1 MKLTICKIGRMP
13 YDEAL
18 KLQYELVA
26 ARQENRIG
34 NTLLLIEHPPVLTL
48 GTRADPANVYLSRED
63 LEKQGVTIHDVNRG
77 GDVTYHGPGQIVCY
91 PIVQL
96 YDFEE
101 GVRWFVKTM
110 EASLIDLLKDVY
122 GIEAHLR
129 FDKFTGV
136 WVGDKKIVAFGI
148 AVRQGVTMHGFA
160 FNVNTDLTHF
170 NWINPCGLS
179 LGVTSVA
186 EQLGHPVDLD
196 HAFDLVAESFV
207 NHFEWDPQWVD
218 LEQLRA
224 SIAVDSDQDAVEDL
238 TEDSIGNA
246 GGTAADGANG

>member
-1 MKLTICKIGRMP
+1 MQLTICKIGRMS
-13 YDEAL
+13 YDQAL

-26 ARQENRIG
+26 ARQADRIG
-34 NTLLLIEHPPVLTL
+34 NTLLLVEHPPVLTL
-48 GTRADPANVYLSRED
+48 GTRADPANIYLSREL
-63 LEKQGVTIHDVNRG
+63 LEKEGVSIYEVNRG
-77 GDVTYHGPGQIVCY
+77 GDVTYHGPGQIVGY

-110 EASLIDLLKDVY
+110 ESSLIDLLLQEY
-122 GIEAHLR
+122 GIRAHLR
-129 FDKFTGV
+129 QDKYTGV

-148 AVRQGVTMHGFA
+148 AVKQGVTMHGFA

-186 EQLGHPVDLD
+186 EELGHPVDLEK
-196 HAFDLVAESFV
+196 AFDLTAESLIH
-207 NHFEWDPQWVD
+207 HFGWEAKWVV
-218 LEQLRA
+218 LEELQA
-224 SIAVDSDQDAVEDL
+224 SITV
-238 TEDSIGNA
+238 G
-246 GGTAADGANG
+246 ADG

>member
-1 MKLTICKIGRMP
+1 MQLTICKIGRMS
-13 YDEAL
+13 YDQAL

-26 ARQENRIG
+26 ARQADRIG
-34 NTLLLIEHPPVLTL
+34 NTLLLVEHPPVLTL
-48 GTRADPANVYLSRED
+48 GTRADPANIYLSPEL
-63 LEKQGVTIHDVNRG
+63 LEKEGVSVYEVNRG
-77 GDVTYHGPGQIVCY
+77 GDVTYHGPGQIVGY

-110 EASLIDLLKDVY
+110 ESSLIDLLLQEY
-122 GIEAHLR
+122 GIKAYLR
-129 FDKFTGV
+129 QDKYTGV

-148 AVRQGVTMHGFA
+148 AVKQGVTMHGFA

-186 EQLGHPVDLD
+186 EELGHPVDLEK
-196 HAFDLVAESFV
+196 AFDLTAESLIH
-207 NHFEWDPQWVD
+207 HFGWEAKWVV
-218 LEQLRA
+218 LEELQE
-224 SIAVDSDQDAVEDL
+224 SIAV
-238 TEDSIGNA
+238 
-246 GGTAADGANG
+246 GTDG

>member
-1 MKLTICKIGRMP
+1 MQLTICKIGRMS
-13 YDEAL
+13 YDQAL

-26 ARQENRIG
+26 ARQADRIG
-34 NTLLLIEHPPVLTL
+34 NTLLLVEHPPVLTL
-48 GTRADPANVYLSRED
+48 GTRADPANIYLSREL
-63 LEKQGVTIHDVNRG
+63 LEKEGVSIYEVNRG
-77 GDVTYHGPGQIVCY
+77 GDVTYHGPGQIVGY

-110 EASLIDLLKDVY
+110 EFSLIDLLLQEY
-122 GIEAHLR
+122 GIKAHLR
-129 FDKFTGV
+129 QDKYTGV

-148 AVRQGVTMHGFA
+148 AVKQGVTMHGFA

-186 EQLGHPVDLD
+186 EELGHPVDLEK
-196 HAFDLVAESFV
+196 AFDLTAESLIH
-207 NHFEWDPQWVD
+207 HFGWEAKWVV
-218 LEQLRA
+218 LEELLA
-224 SIAVDSDQDAVEDL
+224 SITV
-238 TEDSIGNA
+238 G
-246 GGTAADGANG
+246 ADG